1 MVKKIV
7 LTAIAVAI
15 VIGAV
20 VYAKLGQ
27 FTAMGEAAEN
37 MALPPE
43 TVTAMAVEQTQWEQ
57 VISATA
63 TVSAV
68 QGVTVSAEIGGR
80 VTEIAFESGTAV
92 EAGDRLLQLDTSS
105 ETAQLAAAEAAAAL
119 ARADVTR
126 VRKLGKRD
134 LASDDAVDRAEALL
148 KETVAQVGV
157 IQAQIAKKTVRAPF
171 AGQLGLRLVNLGQI
185 LNDGDPIVPLQTLD
199 PVYLDFS
206 VPQQHLGRLAT
217 DMLVRTHNDGDTDAT
232 LTGRILAIS
241 PQVDQVTRNVRVRA
255 LVANPSQALRPGMF
269 AQVDVVQ
276 PEQRTVLPISATAVL
291 YAPFGDSVFVVE
303 EKADAQSGETQQVLR
318 QQFVQLGESRG
329 DFVDVTEGLK
339 AGQTVVTSGVF
350 KLRAGTQVVID
361 NTLAPQPQLS
371 PRPNDS

>member
-1 MVKKIV
+1 
-7 LTAIAVAI
+7 
-15 VIGAV
+15 
-20 VYAKLGQ
+20 
-27 FTAMGEAAEN
+27 
-37 MALPPE
+37 
-43 TVTAMAVEQTQWEQ
+43 
-57 VISATA
+57 
-63 TVSAV
+63 
-68 QGVTVSAEIGGR
+68 
-80 VTEIAFESGTAV
+80 
-92 EAGDRLLQLDTSS
+92 
-105 ETAQLAAAEAAAAL
+105 
-119 ARADVTR
+119 

-185 LNDGDPIVPLQTLD
+185 LSDGDPIVPLQTLD
-199 PVYLDFS
+199 PVHVDFS
-206 VPQQHLGRLAT
+206 VPQQHLGRLAVG
-217 DMLVRTHNDGDTDAT
+217 MLVRTRVDGDADAA
-232 LTGRILAIS
+232 LNGRILAIN
-241 PQVDQVTRNVRVRA
+241 PQVDPVTRNVRVRA
-255 LVANPSQALRPGMF
+255 LVANPAQKLRPGMF
-269 AQVDVVQ
+269 AQVEVVQ
-276 PEQRTVLPISATAVL
+276 PELRTVLPIAATAVL

-303 EKADAQSGETQQVLR
+303 EDADAQSGETQRVLR

-339 AGQTVVTSGVF
+339 AGETVVTSGVF